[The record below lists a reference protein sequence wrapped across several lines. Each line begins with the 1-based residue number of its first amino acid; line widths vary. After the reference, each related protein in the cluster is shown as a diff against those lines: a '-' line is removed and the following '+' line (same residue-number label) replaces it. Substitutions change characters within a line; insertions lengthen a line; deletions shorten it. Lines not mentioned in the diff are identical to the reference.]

1 MQVPSECA
9 LFILVHVDSTNYVK
23 AIQSVNTVLHFN
35 TPCLHFSGRF
45 LLGSSTTM
53 YNSKPALCLLDVAQ
67 VNCTILPSD
76 QVAKSTY
83 EIGRDAQRASCLDCT
98 KVVHLFFCFHALFA
112 TMWCRIRR
120 WSESE
125 TNTQCISQDGAA
137 QSHKISSQTLKVFF
151 PTGHAWQSRR
161 PDIGRKGGCLPP
173 VLPGNPWALRSP
185 PKVVHWLTKW
195 LIDSEVSNSYG

>member
-1 MQVPSECA
+1 MFCWGVASDQFRWCGGGNISSFHSLYKISHRHLPVCRWEHFNAWNCAHVHCNGACLPLMAGFCRAEAPSVHMQVTIRSRRVRTCRC
-9 LFILVHVDSTNYVK
+9 L

-53 YNSKPALCLLDVAQ
+53 YNSKPTLCLLDVAQ

-83 EIGRDAQRASCLDCT
+83 EIGRDAQRASCLDYT

-125 TNTQCISQDGAA
+125 D
-137 QSHKISSQTLKVFF
+137 
-151 PTGHAWQSRR
+151 
-161 PDIGRKGGCLPP
+161 
-173 VLPGNPWALRSP
+173 
-185 PKVVHWLTKW
+185 
-195 LIDSEVSNSYG
+195 

>member
-53 YNSKPALCLLDVAQ
+53 YNSKPTLCLLDVAQ

-83 EIGRDAQRASCLDCT
+83 EIGRDAQRASLSWLYQSGALVFLFSRSFCHNVMPNPSMKWKWGLSSVFPKMELLRAT
-98 KVVHLFFCFHALFA
+98 KF
-112 TMWCRIRR
+112 
-120 WSESE
+120 
-125 TNTQCISQDGAA
+125 
-137 QSHKISSQTLKVFF
+137 SSQTLKVFF

-161 PDIGRKGGCLPP
+161 PDIGSKGGCLPP
-173 VLPGNPWALRSP
+173 VLPGNPSALRSP
-185 PKVVHWLTKW
+185 PKVVH
-195 LIDSEVSNSYG
+195 

>member
-53 YNSKPALCLLDVAQ
+53 YNSKPTLCLLDVAQ

-76 QVAKSTY
+76 QVAKSTH

-112 TMWCRIRR
+112 TM
-120 WSESE
+120 
-125 TNTQCISQDGAA
+125 
-137 QSHKISSQTLKVFF
+137 
-151 PTGHAWQSRR
+151 
-161 PDIGRKGGCLPP
+161 
-173 VLPGNPWALRSP
+173 
-185 PKVVHWLTKW
+185 
-195 LIDSEVSNSYG
+195 